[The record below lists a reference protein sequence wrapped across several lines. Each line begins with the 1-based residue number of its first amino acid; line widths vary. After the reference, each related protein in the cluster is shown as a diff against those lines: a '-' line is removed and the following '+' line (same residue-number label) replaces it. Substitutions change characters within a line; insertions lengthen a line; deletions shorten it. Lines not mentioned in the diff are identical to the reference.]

1 MNKKELIKA
10 ITVHEKTDVNKQQA
24 ETMLNVLINIIKDV
38 LLNDDNL
45 ALKGFGT
52 FTVHHL
58 AERKGHNPRTGDV
71 ITIAACRKPVF
82 KASNELKKR
91 LNS

>member
-1 MNKKELIKA
+1 
-10 ITVHEKTDVNKQQA
+10 
-24 ETMLNVLINIIKDV
+24 
-38 LLNDDNL
+38 DNL